1 MEPNIYI
8 YDLLIQ
14 LSVRMLTIFYF
25 FISLGS
31 SLLILNSNSFQT
43 ESTKTAALNVQQ
55 DIKSMKHHRP
65 CVTHVF
71 LASTTTK
78 KDSSR
83 VQIVPKAKQL
93 MYLKEQFAMTAQSV
107 GIKM

>member
-1 MEPNIYI
+1 
-8 YDLLIQ
+8 
-14 LSVRMLTIFYF
+14 MLTIFYF

-31 SLLILNSNSFQT
+31 SLPILNSKFFQM
-43 ESTKTAALNVQQ
+43 ESIKTAALNVQQ

-71 LASTTTK
+71 LANTTTK
-78 KDSSR
+78 KDNSC
-83 VQIVPKAKQL
+83 VQIVPRANQL
-93 MYLKEQFAMTAQSV
+93 MYLKEQFAMTARSV